1 MRLSQFID
9 ANIEPILLE
18 WVEFARAILPDA
30 NMDNLALRDHAAEIL
45 LATATDMRFSES
57 EDIAGKVA
65 SDEVLHKASEE
76 HAIERLGAG
85 FGLIEVVSEYRALR
99 ASVLRLWAASEHS
112 LINTNLDDVARFDA
126 SIDKSLEKAVSSYS
140 NRVDQSRDMFMA
152 ILSHDLRN
160 PLNSIGMS
168 ASLLQLIASAVP
180 EAMGV
185 ISQISTNVTVMARMI
200 SDLLDYTR
208 TRLGAGMPVSPVEM
222 DIGLLCAELV
232 DEYRS
237 AQPARMIRMDIQKP
251 CAGHWD
257 RDRIRQAVSNL
268 LGNALQHSAQDAA
281 VSLSLHANESDVVL
295 VIWNAGSTISPGE
308 MPNLFAPLIRGSSA
322 AHPAVNRPGSIGLG
336 LYIAREIVT
345 SHGGSITASSTE
357 KDGTSFTIIL
367 PRVSQ
372 KKSTTPIL
380 DTDHIQTM

>member
-1 MRLSQFID
+1 V
-9 ANIEPILLE
+9 EHILLE
-18 WVEFARAILPDA
+18 WVSFAKAILPAA

-45 LATATDMRFSES
+45 LATATDMRLSES
-57 EDIAGKVA
+57 EDAAGKVA

-76 HAIERLGAG
+76 HAIGRLGAG
-85 FGLIEVVSEYRALR
+85 FGLMEVVSEYRALR
-99 ASVLRLWAASEHS
+99 ASVHRLWATSEHS
-112 LINTNLDDVARFDA
+112 LASTNLDDVARFDA
-126 SIDKSLEKAVSSYS
+126 SIDKSLERAVSSYI

-168 ASLLQLIASAVP
+168 ASLLQLTTSAGP

-208 TRLGAGMPVSPVEM
+208 TRLGAGMPVNPVAM
-222 DIGLLCAELV
+222 DIGLLCSELV
-232 DEYRS
+232 AEYRS
-237 AQPARMIRMDIQKP
+237 AQPARVIGMDIQTP
-251 CAGHWD
+251 CPGHWD

-268 LGNALQHSAQDAA
+268 LGNALQHTDPDAP
-281 VSLSLHANESDVVL
+281 VSLSLHGDDTDVVL
-295 VIWNAGSTISPGE
+295 VIWNAGATISPGE

-322 AHPAVNRPGSIGLG
+322 GHPSANRPGSIGLG

-345 SHGGSITASSTE
+345 SHGGSITATSMKE
-357 KDGTSFTIIL
+357 EGTSFTIVL
-367 PRVSQ
+367 PRAPR
-372 KKSTTPIL
+372 KKFPAPIL